1 MTVDAPIAPTFTL
14 SANPGTTT
22 IASHE
27 VTFTANITN
36 GTATTATYQWSING
50 TAVAGATNA
59 TFTTNALAN
68 YDVVKCCVTNHNTC
82 GASAS
87 VCETQTMVVNSNV
100 GVSTVTGASDIRI
113 MPNPNKG
120 TFTVKGSMNTTADQ
134 DVVMEV
140 TNMLGQVVYTAKV
153 AAHNGSINE
162 QIQMNSSLANGMYI
176 LNLRSGSD
184 IAVFHFV
191 IEQQYL
197 IKRIKRVSG
206 HAAHSL
212 CI

>member
-1 MTVDAPIAPTFTL
+1 MRQEVIA
-14 SANPGTTT
+14 
-22 IASHE
+22 
-27 VTFTANITN
+27 TAN
-36 GTATTATYQWSING
+36 
-50 TAVAGATNA
+50 
-59 TFTTNALAN
+59 L
-68 YDVVKCCVTNHNTC
+68 
-82 GASAS
+82 
-87 VCETQTMVVNSNV
+87 
-100 GVSTVTGASDIRI
+100 TVTGASDIRI

-191 IEQQYL
+191 IEQ
-197 IKRIKRVSG
+197 
-206 HAAHSL
+206 
-212 CI
+212 